1 MTEDEADKIVETMF
15 DQITGTAGKDEKTHD
30 RTLLDEALK
39 GDEMFAACERM
50 GHHSQEV
57 RQAERSSPQMP
68 RSADQPLLVA
78 RAARHGGGGGKGVA
92 SIRRAAPDASRQPA
106 ICFVAQQLGYG
117 GP

>member
-50 GHHSQEV
+50 VITHRKFDKLNGHPRKCHDPQINLCWWHALHAM
-57 RQAERSSPQMP
+57 AEAEGRVWRPFVGPHPTPADNPQY
-68 RSADQPLLVA
+68 
-78 RAARHGGGGGKGVA
+78 A
-92 SIRRAAPDASRQPA
+92 SWRNS
-106 ICFVAQQLGYG
+106 
-117 GP
+117 